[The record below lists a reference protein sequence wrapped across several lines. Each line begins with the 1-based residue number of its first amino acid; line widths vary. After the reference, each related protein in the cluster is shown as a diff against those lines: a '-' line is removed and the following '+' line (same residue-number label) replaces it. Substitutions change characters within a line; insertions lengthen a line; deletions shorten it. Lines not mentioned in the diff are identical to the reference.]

1 MLALTLFF
9 IVAVVIVVVVIV
21 IIIITINSIAWHYLW
36 KGNCPSFDDTWGHQ
50 IGLGIINSYLL
61 LFVQFYFS
69 SYKSK
74 KQQD

>member
-1 MLALTLFF
+1 
-9 IVAVVIVVVVIV
+9 VSHD
-21 IIIITINSIAWHYLW
+21 SIAWHYLW

-74 KQQD
+74 KQRD